1 MEAIHGYSTSYG
13 MLWLWRG
20 WLMLWVSTNR
30 FNGQY
35 TIFIYLLYF
44 IVHISSMM
52 DWSMDLAKHRGVT
65 ACSQNWD
72 SIFKQWGLNQC
83 DLTATVYGFPPVS
96 ILGSL
101 RLNDMNLLLAFSSFK
116 VPTIWWV
123 GFPTPQIVGVGVAS
137 LDLSAW
143 LFDRKSWPP
152 CRRNIRSWQ
161 MRAVMSLLL
170 WKRLVTGITYNP
182 WKTKNLN

>member
-1 MEAIHGYSTSYG
+1 
-13 MLWLWRG
+13 
-20 WLMLWVSTNR
+20 
-30 FNGQY
+30 
-35 TIFIYLLYF
+35 
-44 IVHISSMM
+44 
-52 DWSMDLAKHRGVT
+52 MDLAKHRGVT

-123 GFPTPQIVGVGVAS
+123 GFPIPQIVGVGVTS

-152 CRRNIRSWQ
+152 CRRNSRSWQ

-170 WKRLVTGITYNP
+170 WKRLVTGITHEKPRTWINISRKP
-182 WKTKNLN
+182 DIRTLNETWTMDTLFIPVHSCLRWVVLMDYSYKDLIMTSP